1 MLTPC
6 EILRSKMGDLFECS
20 QHDRL
25 IRIRTPFLYPDG
37 DIIDLFL
44 SAPDL
49 PTDVVSVHEGSYVLT
64 DLRRNSAMVAW
75 SDHDTK
81 TLSSTTPDHRGRVSE
96 PCNQAG

>member
-1 MLTPC
+1 MLKPC

-44 SAPDL
+44 STPDL
-49 PTDVVSVHEGSYVLT
+49 PTDGVSVHHRVLPP
-64 DLRRNSAMVAW
+64 A
-75 SDHDTK
+75 
-81 TLSSTTPDHRGRVSE
+81 STPVQRARLAA
-96 PCNQAG
+96 PQR